1 MKKTKHKPAKS
12 KHSGPKSAPT
22 KDEILAFIREREG
35 QTSRRDIA
43 RAFNIK
49 GDDRVLLKRV
59 LKDLADEG
67 AIDKPKGRIAERGRL
82 SGTMTLDI
90 TETDTDGDLFA
101 RPAKWDTGGE
111 APRVRVAPGK
121 AGRGGPALGLGER
134 ILARVEPDETGE
146 LVARVIKRLGA
157 SAHEILAVLTKS
169 REGVRASPVDRK
181 TRGELAISA
190 GDLKG
195 AEAGEL
201 VLCEVLPDKGF
212 GLKRARIKER
222 LGHMDEPKAISLI
235 AIHAHRLPTH
245 FPPDAL
251 TEAENAQPADLSG
264 REDLREIPLITIDP
278 EDARDHDD
286 AVYAERDLHPA
297 NAGGFVVWVAIAD
310 VAHYVT
316 PGSALDRAA
325 FKRGNSVYFPDRVV
339 PMLPEALSADLCSLR
354 EGEPR
359 AVLAVRMVFDKSGAK
374 KSHKLV
380 RGLMRSAARLTY
392 RQAQDA
398 WDGRTDKKTGAILEP
413 VLTPLFEAYEA
424 LKIARDHRSPLD
436 LVLPEHRIRF
446 GADGK
451 VAEVKPRER
460 LETMRLIEEF
470 MIQANVA
477 AAEILE
483 ARRAPV
489 LYRVHEPPDE
499 EKLNHFR
506 EFVRGLELPF
516 PPAGVRPQAFNRL
529 IAAAK
534 GTDYGPMLHEVIL
547 RTQAQAR
554 YAPERLG
561 HFGLHLRSY
570 AHFTSPIRRYAD
582 LIVHRTLIR
591 ALGLGQGGLT
601 DAEMDALGSIGE
613 QVSNLERRAMAA
625 ERDATDRY
633 LAAFLSER
641 VGATFKGRIAG
652 VTRFGLFVRLDET
665 GADGIVP
672 IRTLGNDYFRH
683 EERAHA
689 LIGEVTGAVYRLGER
704 VDVKLLE
711 AAPITG
717 GLVFEL
723 LSEPQSYAGKKERK
737 GKGRAWAREPRSAK
751 RSAKHKRKR

>member
-1 MKKTKHKPAKS
+1 MKKAKHTKHTN
-12 KHSGPKSAPT
+12 PKAAPT
-22 KDEILAFIREREG
+22 KDEILAFIRDNEG
-35 QTSRRDIA
+35 QTSRRNIA
-43 RAFNIK
+43 RAFDVR
-49 GDDRVLLKRV
+49 GDDRVELKRI
-59 LKDLADEG
+59 LRDLADEG
-67 AIDKPKGRIAERGRL
+67 AIDKPKGKIAEKGRL
-82 SGTMTLDI
+82 SGTMVLDI
-90 TETDTDGDLFA
+90 TETDTDGDLIA
-101 RPAKWDTGGE
+101 RPAKWEGGGE
-111 APRVRVAPGK
+111 PPRVRVAPGK
-121 AGRGGPALGLGER
+121 AERGGPALGIGER
-134 ILARVEPDETGE
+134 VLARVEADADGA

-157 SAHEILAVLTKS
+157 SAHEILAVLKRS
-169 REGVRASPVDRK
+169 REGLRATPVDRK
-181 TRGELAISA
+181 TRGELAIAA

-201 VLCEVLPDKGF
+201 VLCEVLPDSGY

-245 FPPDAL
+245 FSADAL
-251 TEAENAQPADLSG
+251 AEAEAARPVDLAG
-264 REDLREIPLITIDP
+264 REDLREIPLVTIDP

-297 NAGGFVVWVAIAD
+297 NAGGFIVWVAIAD
-310 VAHYVT
+310 VAHYVRA
-316 PGSALDRAA
+316 GSALDRAA

-339 PMLPEALSADLCSLR
+339 PMLPETLSADLCSLR

-359 AVLAVRMVFDKSGAK
+359 AVLAVRMIFDKTGAK
-374 KSHKLV
+374 RGHKLV

-392 RQAQDA
+392 AQAQDA
-398 WDGRTDKKTGAILEP
+398 WDGRGDEKTAAILEP
-413 VLTPLFEAYEA
+413 VLQPLFAAYEA
-424 LKIARDHRSPLD
+424 LREAREQRSPLD
-436 LVLPEHRIRF
+436 LDLPERRIHF
-446 GADGK
+446 GADGR

-483 ARRAPV
+483 AKRLAF

-506 EFVRGLELPF
+506 EFVKGLDLPF
-516 PPAGVRPQAFNRL
+516 PSTSVRPQAFNTLLR
-529 IAAAK
+529 AAK
-534 GTDYGPMLHEVIL
+534 GTDYEPMLHEVIL

-554 YAPERLG
+554 YAPEKLG

-582 LIVHRTLIR
+582 LIVHRALIR
-591 ALGLGQGGLT
+591 AHGLGEGALT
-601 DAEMDALGSIGE
+601 DAEAGALGAIGE

-633 LAAFLSER
+633 LAAFLSDR
-641 VGATFKGRIAG
+641 VGASFMGRIAG

-672 IRTLGNDYFRH
+672 IRSLGNDYFRH
-683 EERAHA
+683 DERAHA
-689 LIGEVTGAVYRLGER
+689 LIGEVTGATYRLGER
-704 VDVKLLE
+704 AEVKLLE

-723 LSEPQSYAGKKERK
+723 LSEPQSYADKKGRK
-737 GKGRAWAREPRSAK
+737 GRGGARSNAPRDKKRAPK
-751 RSAKHKRKR
+751 RSRKR